1 MEVGATIQRERA
13 AKFDFHTGVDQLTVH
28 NFNIVSL
35 HIDAFL
41 SGQRLVLGH
50 WGLAL
55 SYASYY
61 AAFAW
66 ARCRF
71 VNGQVPYFFLDYS
84 LPTKRAYAFHLGLA
98 AILTVYFLGFSIV
111 LERMAK
117 LGVVWRAG
125 IHAAVCYSNMRL
137 RAPKAYLDIEKK
149 RAEKSS

>member
-1 MEVGATIQRERA
+1 MEVDATIQRERA

-71 VNGQVPYFFLDYS
+71 VNEYDLMHTFEAFAEGPQSSFHDVANQDIFLRWDDK
-84 LPTKRAYAFHLGLA
+84 P
-98 AILTVYFLGFSIV
+98 
-111 LERMAK
+111 
-117 LGVVWRAG
+117 
-125 IHAAVCYSNMRL
+125 
-137 RAPKAYLDIEKK
+137 
-149 RAEKSS
+149 

>member
-1 MEVGATIQRERA
+1 MEVVATIQRERA

-66 ARCRF
+66 ARCRY
-71 VNGQVPYFFLDYS
+71 VNGQVVSVDG
-84 LPTKRAYAFHLGLA
+84 GLET
-98 AILTVYFLGFSIV
+98 LRTT
-111 LERMAK
+111 
-117 LGVVWRAG
+117 WRT
-125 IHAAVCYSNMRL
+125 
-137 RAPKAYLDIEKK
+137 
-149 RAEKSS
+149 